1 MDTSAQGLRV
11 LITAG
16 ASGIGYAFARTFPEA
31 GARVHICD
39 IDEAALARTKVA
51 LPSVTQTLADVARV
65 DHVDRLFAEAHA
77 HLGGLDVMVNN
88 AGIAG
93 PTGNIEDIAVADWER
108 TIAVDLNSM
117 FYCTRLAMPLLKSAG
132 GGSIINLS
140 SVAGRLGFPMRTP
153 YAAAKWAVVGLT
165 QSLAMEAGPHNIRV
179 NCLQPGMVEGDRVD
193 RVVEAKAKALGSTPA
208 AYREHLLARVSMR
221 TTVSAQDIANV
232 ALFLATDAGKH
243 ISGQAIPIC
252 GNIET
257 LA

>member
-1 MDTSAQGLRV
+1 MDTSARGLRV

-16 ASGIGYAFARTFPEA
+16 ASGIGYAFARTFSEA

-65 DHVDRLFAEAHA
+65 DHVDRLFAEAHP

-93 PTGNIEDIAVADWER
+93 PTGNIEDIA
-108 TIAVDLNSM
+108 
-117 FYCTRLAMPLLKSAG
+117 
-132 GGSIINLS
+132 
-140 SVAGRLGFPMRTP
+140 
-153 YAAAKWAVVGLT
+153 
-165 QSLAMEAGPHNIRV
+165 
-179 NCLQPGMVEGDRVD
+179 
-193 RVVEAKAKALGSTPA
+193 
-208 AYREHLLARVSMR
+208 
-221 TTVSAQDIANV
+221 NV

-243 ISGQAIPIC
+243 ISGQAIPVC